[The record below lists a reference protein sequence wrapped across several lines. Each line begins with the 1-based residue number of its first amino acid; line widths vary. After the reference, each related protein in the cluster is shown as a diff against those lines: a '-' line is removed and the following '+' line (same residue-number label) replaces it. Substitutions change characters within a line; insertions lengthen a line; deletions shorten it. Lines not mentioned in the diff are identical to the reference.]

1 MKPIHLLIFL
11 ASLFL
16 MGGCVRYNSLINY
29 NNTPTIPAEPQEIAN
44 FKPIRIQPND
54 ILHIQVS
61 STEDVSTAPFTLAG
75 SNMNNNSNNM
85 QNNLLNGFLV
95 NLNGAVDFP
104 TLGTVSLAGLTMEEA
119 KAKILT
125 LLDPYFETLPIV
137 NLRLLN
143 FRISVNGEVNGP
155 GTFTIPNERVTIIE
169 AVTMAGDF
177 TSYSRRDSV
186 LIVREA
192 DGVRTFGYVD
202 FNSADVFTSPYFYL
216 QQNDVIYIRPEKTK
230 IGTVRDPAT
239 RVLPW
244 VTTVVS
250 VTAFII
256 SILRR

>member
-1 MKPIHLLIFL
+1 
-11 ASLFL
+11 
-16 MGGCVRYNSLINY
+16 
-29 NNTPTIPAEPQEIAN
+29 
-44 FKPIRIQPND
+44 
-54 ILHIQVS
+54 
-61 STEDVSTAPFTLAG
+61 
-75 SNMNNNSNNM
+75 
-85 QNNLLNGFLV
+85 
-95 NLNGAVDFP
+95 
-104 TLGTVSLAGLTMEEA
+104 MEEA

-216 QQNDVIYIRPEKTK
+216 HQNDVIYIRPEKTK